1 LTERRASALA
11 RDRDTLTIGPSSLH
25 WDGRVL
31 TVRIDEV
38 DTPSLRSIRGEV
50 RITPQRVGDTD
61 FVLDSAALHRWRP
74 IAPCSRVEVDLQRP
88 GLSWSGEGYFDSN
101 FGEVPLEN
109 SFCGWHWSRARLS
122 DGAAVLYDI
131 RERASG
137 ERSDGASASAK
148 RQPEREERLAEPATA
163 AAGAVMAD
171 TAGASAAGGGGVG
184 AGAGAASA
192 HAAIGAQRSLALRF
206 HEDGTVERF
215 TPPPTSALATTRW
228 RIARDSRS
236 EAGAPA
242 SIVST
247 LEDTPFYARSLVSGK
262 LLGQQVE
269 SFHESLDLDRFR
281 RRWVQWL
288 LHFRTPRVGR

>member
-1 LTERRASALA
+1 M

-31 TVRIDEV
+31 TVRINEV

-74 IAPCSRVEVDLQRP
+74 IAPCSRVEVDLKRP

-131 RERASG
+131 RERTPGAHPSG
-137 ERSDGASASAK
+137 DQGSAATAEAAAVSASAG
-148 RQPEREERLAEPATA
+148 RHDAEDD
-163 AAGAVMAD
+163 GAF
-171 TAGASAAGGGGVG
+171 
-184 AGAGAASA
+184 
-192 HAAIGAQRSLALRF
+192 RSLALRF
-206 HEDGTVERF
+206 HEDGTIERF
-215 TPPPTSALATTRW
+215 APPPTATLATTRW

-236 EAGAPA
+236 EAGAPV
-242 SIVST
+242 SVVST

>member
-1 LTERRASALA
+1 M

-31 TVRIDEV
+31 TVRINEV

-131 RERASG
+131 RERTSDLS
-137 ERSDGASASAK
+137 RSD
-148 RQPEREERLAEPATA
+148 ERAVVAA
-163 AAGAVMAD
+163 AAGA
-171 TAGASAAGGGGVG
+171 ASG
-184 AGAGAASA
+184 AGENRESGVD
-192 HAAIGAQRSLALRF
+192 GAQRSLALRF

-215 TPPPTSALATTRW
+215 APPPTATLATTRW

-236 EAGAPA
+236 EEGAPVR
-242 SIVST
+242 IVST